1 MRMILPLA
9 DRRATIARSALG
21 WLLFASPLAGQ
32 PGEPPERPYSP
43 RYASYDIDVTLDD
56 EAKRL
61 DGRVVLTWKN
71 PSDDRISELQFHLYT
86 NGFKNAK
93 STFIRELLH
102 SRAVSSDSGTSKK
115 IPWDLDDGWGWLR
128 ITKMTVNGDDVT
140 SRISAYQ
147 PDDGNVDDESVVRV
161 TLPTAIPPRGTA
173 RIDMTI
179 KAKIP
184 QCKRRTGWFG
194 DDFLL
199 LSHWIPKIGVY
210 ETPGMRFVPADAPQ
224 GEWNC
229 HQFHA
234 ATEFYS
240 DYGVYDVRITL
251 PEDYVIGT
259 SGQILDVLTNDD
271 GTKTVIARA
280 EDVHEFSWVADAQFR
295 EATDVWRSAR
305 TGQEVSVRLLYQP
318 DHEAL
323 VSKYFEAVIATLEH
337 VDNWLGPYAYPYPNL
352 TVVDPRKG
360 SSAGGME
367 YPNLITGGGNW
378 WMEMLFGDGLRR
390 TESVT
395 IHEFMHQIWYGS
407 VGSNEFEEA
416 WLDEGF
422 TTYSQNRIMSDLYG
436 ESTSWMNWWGR
447 TGGVIGRRRASL
459 AGARSRNDGS
469 IADWT
474 FAHWNTGIGRTM
486 AYSKASL
493 MLHTLENYLGRE
505 RFDDIMRTYYQRWR
519 FKHPCRNDFVA
530 VVNEVAGQ
538 NLDWFFDPILN
549 ERSSLDY
556 AVASIA
562 NVPVDALEKGIFGD
576 AEELPAEDPED
587 AASDDPSE
595 ADGEEQPEVFEST
608 VVFRRIGEIVFPM
621 DTVVEFSD
629 GHVEWGRWDGR
640 DRVQVLR
647 FTRPAKVVR
656 AAIDPKNLVP
666 LDIDR
671 FNNSKRIEA
680 NRLVKDKY
688 TLKSFFWMQSFLQ
701 IVAALG

>member
-1 MRMILPLA
+1 MRNFVSLGDHRFATVGCLLGCLLLAAPLV
-9 DRRATIARSALG
+9 
-21 WLLFASPLAGQ
+21 GQ
-32 PGEPPERPYSP
+32 PGESSGKPLSP
-43 RYASYDIDVTLDD
+43 RYANYEIDVTLDD

-61 DGRVVLTWKN
+61 DGRVILTWKN
-71 PSDDRISELQFHLYT
+71 PSDDQISELQFHLYT

-93 STFIRELLH
+93 STFVRELLH
-102 SRAVSSDSGTSKK
+102 GQAVSSDSHTSKK
-115 IPWDLDDGWGWLR
+115 IPWDKDDGWGWLR

-140 SRISAYQ
+140 DRIAAYQ

-173 RIDMTI
+173 RIEMTI
-179 KAKIP
+179 KAKIS

-210 ETPGMRFVPADAPQ
+210 ETPGMRFVPADAPH

-234 ATEFYS
+234 STEFYS

-251 PEDYVIGT
+251 PEKYVIGT
-259 SGQILDVLTNDD
+259 SGQIQNVLTNDD
-271 GTKTVIARA
+271 GTKTVIAHA
-280 EDVHEFSWVADAQFR
+280 EDVHEFTWVADAQFR
-295 EATDVWRSAR
+295 EETGFWKSPR

-323 VSKYFEAVIATLEH
+323 SGKYLEAAIASLEH
-337 VDNWLGPYAYPYPNL
+337 ADNWLGAYAYPYSNL

-367 YPNLITGGGNW
+367 YPNLITGGGSW
-378 WMEMLFGDGLRR
+378 WAERLFGEGVRA
-390 TESVT
+390 TELVT
-395 IHEFMHQIWYGS
+395 IHEFMHQIWYGV
-407 VGSNEFEEA
+407 VGNNEFEEA

-422 TTYSQNRIMSDLYG
+422 TTYSEGRITSDLYG
-436 ESTSWMNWWGR
+436 AKTSVIDWWGVTAGS
-447 TGGVIGRRRASL
+447 TGMHRASL
-459 AGARSRNDGS
+459 GRARSRNDGS

-474 FAHWNTGIGRTM
+474 FSHWYAGVGLNM
-486 AYSKASL
+486 AYSKSSL
-493 MLHTLENYLGRE
+493 MLNTLENYLGRD

-519 FKHPCRNDFVA
+519 FKHPCRTDFVA
-530 VVNEVAGQ
+530 VVNEVAGE
-538 NLDWFFDPILN
+538 NLDWFLDPVLN
-549 ERSSLDY
+549 DGSSLDY

-576 AEELPAEDPED
+576 AEELPVEDE
-587 AASDDPSE
+587 E
-595 ADGEEQPEVFEST
+595 ADDSADEGDNEETKVFDST
-608 VVFRRIGEIVFPM
+608 VVFRRVGEIAFPM
-621 DTVVEFSD
+621 ETVVEFSD
-629 GHVEWGRWDGR
+629 GHIESGTWDGR
-640 DRVQVLR
+640 DRVQVQR

-656 AAIDPKNLVP
+656 AAIDPQNLVP

-671 FNNSKRIEA
+671 FNNSKRIEG
-680 NRLVKDKY
+680 NQLVKNKY
-688 TLKSFFWMQSFLQ
+688 TLKVFFWMQSFLQ
-701 IVAALG
+701 LISTLG